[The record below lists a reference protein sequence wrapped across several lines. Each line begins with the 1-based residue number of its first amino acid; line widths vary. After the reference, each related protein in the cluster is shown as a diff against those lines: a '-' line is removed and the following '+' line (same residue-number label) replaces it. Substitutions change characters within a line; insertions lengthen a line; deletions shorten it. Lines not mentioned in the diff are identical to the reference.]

1 MGYSNWRQDL
11 TEVMTDK
18 EDDKKVTERKVKNK
32 IVINP
37 KLGEAVQALGGE
49 LIDLVEVAELEQQE
63 KEKEEDKTLANK
75 QKKINM
81 VKKQVLLKKM
91 QAVRQGAGADIVA
104 HYEPEGNI
112 VSEEEKKDHEYHM
125 ARSQLKTIKNA
136 VNRLEKKMGK
146 KGEGELKAWVQSKIT
161 KASDYIDT
169 AADYVTN
176 EEKKGCVHNHKGE
189 ECPIHGKKECPDIV
203 AAEVDEGK
211 GDPCWD
217 SHKQVGMK
225 KKGNRM
231 VPNCVPKN
239 KVKEETEDSQPLQ
252 EYGSLVRQGIKVAGK
267 RGGRAVQGGLKSG
280 KSATKN
286 AVQKK
291 EAGSGEKIGKVVGSV
306 VGGAAGAAAAAG
318 DASVGTGI
326 AGGAVGEKVG
336 GAIGKKIDKI
346 RAKKRAKVEEET
358 EDSLR
363 DRRMERGGVDGNN
376 RYKSATKNVAMGGG
390 KKKPYDGMSAIEK
403 VKASIRAKHGQ
414 GAIIDTKKK

>member
-11 TEVMTDK
+11 TEVITDK

-104 HYEPEGNI
+104 HYELEGN
-112 VSEEEKKDHEYHM
+112 
-125 ARSQLKTIKNA
+125 Q
-136 VNRLEKKMGK
+136 
-146 KGEGELKAWVQSKIT
+146 
-161 KASDYIDT
+161 ID
-169 AADYVTN
+169 
-176 EEKKGCVHNHKGE
+176 EKKGCVHNHKGE
-189 ECPIHGKKECPDIV
+189 ECPVHGKKECPDIV

-239 KVKEETEDSQPLQ
+239 KVKEETEDS
-252 EYGSLVRQGIKVAGK
+252 
-267 RGGRAVQGGLKSG
+267 
-280 KSATKN
+280 
-286 AVQKK
+286 
-291 EAGSGEKIGKVVGSV
+291 
-306 VGGAAGAAAAAG
+306 
-318 DASVGTGI
+318 
-326 AGGAVGEKVG
+326 
-336 GAIGKKIDKI
+336 
-346 RAKKRAKVEEET
+346 
-358 EDSLR
+358 LR

-376 RYKSATKNVAMGGG
+376 RYNSATKNVAMGGG
-390 KKKPYDGMSAIEK
+390 KKKPYDGMSALEK

>member
-1 MGYSNWRQDL
+1 MKMGYSNWRQDL
-11 TEVMTDK
+11 TEVITDK

-104 HYEPEGNI
+104 HYELEGN
-112 VSEEEKKDHEYHM
+112 
-125 ARSQLKTIKNA
+125 Q
-136 VNRLEKKMGK
+136 
-146 KGEGELKAWVQSKIT
+146 
-161 KASDYIDT
+161 ID
-169 AADYVTN
+169 
-176 EEKKGCVHNHKGE
+176 EKKGCVHNHKGE
-189 ECPIHGKKECPDIV
+189 ECPVHGKKECPDIV

-239 KVKEETEDSQPLQ
+239 KVK
-252 EYGSLVRQGIKVAGK
+252 
-267 RGGRAVQGGLKSG
+267 
-280 KSATKN
+280 
-286 AVQKK
+286 
-291 EAGSGEKIGKVVGSV
+291 
-306 VGGAAGAAAAAG
+306 
-318 DASVGTGI
+318 
-326 AGGAVGEKVG
+326 
-336 GAIGKKIDKI
+336 
-346 RAKKRAKVEEET
+346 EET